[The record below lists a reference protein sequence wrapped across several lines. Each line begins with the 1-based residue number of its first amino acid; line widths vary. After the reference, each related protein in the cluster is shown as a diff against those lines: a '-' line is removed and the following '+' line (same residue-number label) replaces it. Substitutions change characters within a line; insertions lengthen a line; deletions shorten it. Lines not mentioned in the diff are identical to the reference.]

1 MSCDQ
6 YQALVNLVQYYQMET
21 RWPIKR
27 LLLKTFTAAC
37 YLDHIIVD
45 ILLTSV
51 LPLEIV
57 EDMKTN
63 FSNLDRFK
71 QLVKMLT
78 IIFCLG
84 QPMPVNHQGKL
95 TFSHHNTYLLFLFVT
110 ISQLFFLILDYL
122 GVHFA
127 SFLLEI
133 VEGNNP
139 EILVDMVIALILAFN
154 LQFTDFSQNVVVEA
168 MQNLPSAKVFT
179 EKILLLLNREGGLI
193 TLFSRKAKSYN

>member
-21 RWPIKR
+21 RWNIKR

-37 YLDHIIVD
+37 HLDHIIVD

-78 IIFCLG
+78 IIFSLG
-84 QPMPVNHQGKL
+84 QPMPVNHQGK
-95 TFSHHNTYLLFLFVT
+95 
-110 ISQLFFLILDYL
+110 
-122 GVHFA
+122 
-127 SFLLEI
+127 
-133 VEGNNP
+133 
-139 EILVDMVIALILAFN
+139 
-154 LQFTDFSQNVVVEA
+154 
-168 MQNLPSAKVFT
+168 
-179 EKILLLLNREGGLI
+179 ILLIIIIIIFFINI
-193 TLFSRKAKSYN
+193 SFIFFI